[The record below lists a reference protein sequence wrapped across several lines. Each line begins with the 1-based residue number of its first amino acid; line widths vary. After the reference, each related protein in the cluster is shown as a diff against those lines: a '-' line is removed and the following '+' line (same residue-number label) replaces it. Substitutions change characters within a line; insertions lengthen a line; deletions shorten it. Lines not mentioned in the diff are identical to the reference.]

1 MLAPPSPAAPQLIH
15 EIAQRVAVSLRNQVG
30 VVVAGRDAQVE
41 LATACLLAGGHLL
54 IEDVPGVGKT
64 LLSQALAASIGGSF
78 RRVQGT
84 ADLLPSDVLG
94 AMTPD
99 PDGLGLRFRPG
110 PVFANVVV
118 VDELNRASQRTQ
130 SALLEV
136 MEEGQVTVDGVT
148 HRVPQPWF
156 VVATQNPLDMVGTYQ
171 LGEGVVDRFMAVV
184 SLGRADADEELAVL
198 TGRRGRTQ
206 LTELAPVVDI
216 AHLLAAQQEV
226 RGLHLDDEVG
236 RYAVAILAAVRDHP
250 RTGLGPST
258 RAGVAMVMLAR
269 AMAAMA
275 GRDFVA
281 PHDVGVAAVHALPHR
296 VAVATDGR
304 AAAQQIVLDCVRAV
318 PAPRG

>member
-1 MLAPPSPAAPQLIH
+1 V
-15 EIAQRVAVSLRNQVG
+15 AQQVAVSLRNQVNTI
-30 VVVAGRDAQVE
+30 VAGRETQVE
-41 LATACLLAGGHLL
+41 LAAACLLAGGHLL

-64 LLSQALAASIGGSF
+64 LLSQAIAASIGGAF

-84 ADLLPSDVLG
+84 ADLLPSDILG

-118 VDELNRASQRTQ
+118 LDELNRASQRTQ

-184 SLGRADADEELAVL
+184 SLGRASSDEELAVL
-198 TGRRGRTQ
+198 TGRRGRSQ
-206 LTELAPVVDI
+206 LTDLTPAVDV
-216 AHLLAAQQEV
+216 AQLHAAQGQV
-226 RGLHLDDEVG
+226 RTLFLDDEVG
-236 RYAVAILAAVRDHP
+236 RYAVAILAALRDHP
-250 RTGLGPST
+250 RTGIGPST

-269 AMAAMA
+269 ALAAMA

-296 VAVATDGR
+296 LAAVVDGR
-304 AAAQQIVLDCVRAV
+304 AAAQQIVLECVRAV
-318 PAPRG
+318 PAPRR